1 MADHK
6 FSLCEIHENDSVL
19 ENHIKAGHLTPSR
32 NPSCSSIIA
41 ATKRD
46 TRAVTSQ
53 ILASLHAEV
62 PRELNRGS
70 HYHTRFQFSKGDFV
84 FAFKI
89 SSFNLLLRSGTPQNA
104 TRAPSQFTL
113 LLIQPYLN
121 VFDRALDRPFFPPQI
136 HIISPPTET
145 HHAAPFP
152 NMHEFGCIAHPIG
165 LLLLPLLRAS
175 IHQTLVRALP
185 CWFHVAHHAPL
196 PDLRVLWHLNLVL
209 LQWAAAQQRAQNAP
223 VVVAG
228 HPASFDK
235 PFLQIFFQK
244 LLHEFELRL

>member
-1 MADHK
+1 MRPLLQNEADADASLVFQNHDQTK
-6 FSLCEIHENDSVL
+6 MNDHEFSLCEIHENDSVL
-19 ENHIKAGHLTPSR
+19 KNHIKAGHLTSSR

-136 HIISPPTET
+136 QIISPPTET
-145 HHAAPFP
+145 HHMTPSP
-152 NMHEFGCIAHPIG
+152 DIHEFGVYSSSDSVCSCYLFWERRFI
-165 LLLLPLLRAS
+165 
-175 IHQTLVRALP
+175 
-185 CWFHVAHHAPL
+185 
-196 PDLRVLWHLNLVL
+196 
-209 LQWAAAQQRAQNAP
+209 
-223 VVVAG
+223 
-228 HPASFDK
+228 
-235 PFLQIFFQK
+235 K
-244 LLHEFELRL
+244 L